1 MNLCLSV
8 YFDFRHQVFQIKVR
22 DGNQIE
28 KLKELSNILKLV
40 SFALFPHFGTCQF
53 PPEHP
58 VNVVVPP
65 ASLELVKSFL
75 ESHGLEYSVS
85 IKDLQA
91 LFDKQIKEMKF
102 NRRKAKRDTN
112 FNYGD
117 YHSLTELYREMAN
130 IASEYPRVAKRLKI
144 GNSFEKRP
152 LYVLK
157 FSTGKNKR
165 PAIWLNHGIHAR
177 EWITQATGIWIARK
191 IASDFSKNKPTITS
205 ILNKMDIF
213 LMPVANPDGYVYS
226 RTKNRSWRKNR
237 SHKRFKKCVGVDLNR
252 NWDVAFSKGT
262 TSDDPCSEKYHGPNP
277 HSEVEVQ
284 SVANFILNHGNFK
297 SFIDIHSFSQLLM
310 YPYGYIN
317 SMCPDCD
324 ELVSAPSP
332 ISDTQEILKPSV
344 TIDLPIYIVSGNTI
358 DWAYK
363 NGIKYAFTFELR
375 DNGTYG
381 FELPADQIIPTA
393 LEIWLALEVIMVHVK
408 DHLY

>member
-1 MNLCLSV
+1 MSW
-8 YFDFRHQVFQIKVR
+8 HQVFQIKVQ

-28 KLKELSNILKLV
+28 KLKELSNIQNSTLTFWNLPV
-40 SFALFPHFGTCQF
+40 N
-53 PPEHP
+53 PEHP

-117 YHSLTELYREMAN
+117 YHNLDELYREMIN
-130 IASEYPRVAKRLKI
+130 IASEYPYVAKLLKI
-144 GNSFEKRP
+144 GDSFEKRP

-157 FSTGKNKR
+157 
-165 PAIWLNHGIHAR
+165 
-177 EWITQATGIWIARK
+177 
-191 IASDFSKNKPTITS
+191 IASDFSENKPTITS
-205 ILNKMDIF
+205 ILNEMDIF

-226 RTKNRSWRKNR
+226 QTKDPSWRKNR
-237 SHKRFKKCVGVDLNR
+237 SYKRFKKCIGVDLNR
-252 NWDVAFSKGT
+252 NWDVAFSIPVPGKT
-262 TSDDPCSEKYHGPNP
+262 NSDDPCSPFYRGPGPN
-277 HSEVEVQ
+277 SEVEVEF
-284 SVANFILNHGNFK
+284 VANFISKHGNFK
-297 SFIDIHSFSQLLM
+297 SFIDFHSFSQLLM
-310 YPYGYIN
+310 YPYGYISN
-317 SMCPDCD
+317 KCPDCA
-324 ELVSAPSP
+324 ELDKLAKDAVKALYSLFGTRYQVGS
-332 ISDTQEILKPSV
+332 
-344 TIDLPIYIVSGNTI
+344 IYKTVYPVGGSTI

-375 DNGTYG
+375 DTGKHG
-381 FELPADQIIPTA
+381 FILPVAQIIPTA
-393 LEIWLALEVIMVHVK
+393 QETWLALEVIMKHVK

>member
-1 MNLCLSV
+1 MQNSTLTFWNLPV
-8 YFDFRHQVFQIKVR
+8 
-22 DGNQIE
+22 N
-28 KLKELSNILKLV
+28 
-40 SFALFPHFGTCQF
+40 
-53 PPEHP
+53 PEHP

-65 ASLELVKSFL
+65 ASLEFVKSFL

-117 YHSLTELYREMAN
+117 YHSLTKLYREMAN

-144 GNSFEKRP
+144 GNSFKKRP

-191 IASDFSKNKPTITS
+191 IASDFYGNKTTITS

-226 RTKNRSWRKNR
+226 RTKDPSWRKNR

-324 ELVSAPSP
+324 ELDKLARDAVKALYSLFGTRYQVGS
-332 ISDTQEILKPSV
+332 
-344 TIDLPIYIVSGNTI
+344 IYKTVYPVGGSTV

-363 NGIKYAFTFELR
+363 NGIKYAFGFELR
-375 DNGTYG
+375 DTGKHG
-381 FELPADQIIPTA
+381 FILPVAQIIPTA
-393 LEIWLALEVIMVHVK
+393 QETWLALEVIMKHVK

>member
-1 MNLCLSV
+1 MDRALGLKSGRSTFMSSNPPSAV
-8 YFDFRHQVFQIKVR
+8 HQVFQINVR
-22 DGNQIE
+22 DGNQIT
-28 KLKELSNILKLV
+28 KLKELSNMQNSTLTFWNLPIN
-40 SFALFPHFGTCQF
+40 
-53 PPEHP
+53 PEHP

-85 IKDLQA
+85 IKDPQD

-130 IASEYPRVAKRLKI
+130 IASEYPRVAKQLKI

-157 FSTGKNKR
+157 
-165 PAIWLNHGIHAR
+165 
-177 EWITQATGIWIARK
+177 
-191 IASDFSKNKPTITS
+191 IASDFYGNKPTITS

-226 RTKNRSWRKNR
+226 RTKDPSWRKNR

-317 SMCPDCD
+317 STCPDCD
-324 ELVSAPSP
+324 ELDNLGRDASRALYSLFHTLYRVG
-332 ISDTQEILKPSV
+332 
-344 TIDLPIYIVSGNTI
+344 PIYETLYPVSGNAI

-375 DNGTYG
+375 DTGRYRFN
-381 FELPADQIIPTA
+381 LPADQIIPTA
-393 LEIWLALEVIMVHVK
+393 QETWLALEVIMKHVK